1 MRESTVLGSAL
12 LAASAVGLFGRDI
25 TRPETI
31 ERVNTARSTVSALR
45 TTLEERSRA
54 WRGRAL
60 ARMDGDGE
68 S

>member
-1 MRESTVLGSAL
+1 MRESIALGSAL
-12 LAASAVGLFGRDI
+12 LAATAVGLFGRDI

-31 ERVNTARSTVSALR
+31 ERVNTARSTVFALR
-45 TTLEERSRA
+45 TTPEERSRA

-60 ARMDGDGE
+60 PRMDGGGV